1 MHCLDYISDKPKFYI
16 FKKETNKTNLGGLL
30 FLLYIIIMLLISSAY
45 IADYI
50 INDKY
55 TYDALSFY
63 NYTTKEDEILLN
75 EDNIL
80 NPYFN
85 ISLGL
90 FDNEHLVVYDNNY
103 NKFLKS
109 DEIDEYD
116 GSYVYNIKRRVNDT
130 YLCIFYICEDKNCSS
145 YNDLIE
151 QTNNFGWIEVY
162 YPNYQINHYDKIPV
176 QKYEDESTIFS
187 EDLEI
192 PNTVGY
198 QSWTFKWE
206 VIKYKDQKS
215 LFDSITKQQRE
226 YTFGH
231 IKNEEPKKELKSIY
245 TNTGYFM
252 PFFEIISTNK
262 HKEYL
267 SYTRKK
273 VDILDVLA
281 NIGALFSTIKYFF
294 TLFFYY
300 YEKNFDNYKII
311 ESILNKPKEK
321 FKEIELSSD
330 FNISSKI
337 KNRENKDKKINTISN
352 FEPLI
357 NNREIENKYSINNYS
372 DNNSDINKEYDETFD
387 DSSSFNLKKLHF
399 YHFFFNN
406 LYCKCCKKI
415 RNQEII
421 EHINDIIY
429 KYLSIDS
436 LLYNQIKLEN
446 LFQDY
451 NWNYSSSEQ
460 IQKNKMIIKLEKV
473 CKMKYN

>member
-103 NKFLKS
+103 NKFLES

-151 QTNNFGWIEVY
+151 LTNNFGWIEVY

-206 VIKYKDQKS
+206 VVKYKDQKS

-273 VDILDVLA
+273 VDILDELA
-281 NIGALFSTIKYFF
+281 NIYLPKLFKNQKSEVNN
-294 TLFFYY
+294 LC
-300 YEKNFDNYKII
+300 EKLLSINYKCSNLLRRKGEGYDDRNVKRDVKELTAEEYKIYQKYANDTLNALAEEI
-311 ESILNKPKEK
+311 PILLKNEK
-321 FKEIELSSD
+321 WFTKAFPS
-330 FNISSKI
+330 
-337 KNRENKDKKINTISN
+337 
-352 FEPLI
+352 
-357 NNREIENKYSINNYS
+357 
-372 DNNSDINKEYDETFD
+372 
-387 DSSSFNLKKLHF
+387 
-399 YHFFFNN
+399 
-406 LYCKCCKKI
+406 
-415 RNQEII
+415 
-421 EHINDIIY
+421 Y
-429 KYLSIDS
+429 K
-436 LLYNQIKLEN
+436 
-446 LFQDY
+446 
-451 NWNYSSSEQ
+451 
-460 IQKNKMIIKLEKV
+460 
-473 CKMKYN
+473 